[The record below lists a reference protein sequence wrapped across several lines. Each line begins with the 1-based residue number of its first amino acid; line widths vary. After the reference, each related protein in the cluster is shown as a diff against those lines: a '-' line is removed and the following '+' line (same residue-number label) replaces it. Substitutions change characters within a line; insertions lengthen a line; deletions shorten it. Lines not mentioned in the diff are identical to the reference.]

1 VSVKVNSLSIVLLVM
16 LGSCFFAVGLQNVVQ
31 AVFIAYFLFIFA
43 GKKIF
48 SFKADV
54 TFKPGA
60 GSSAAAKL
68 QLASGIGFLLLIVVS
83 NVPEQQ
89 DFDTTARFFLG
100 WMGVFLFP
108 CFLTYLDQGQMDLEK
123 FSIYQLR
130 LLVAFGVLL
139 LGLIIFQKM
148 TGMAYFEGAWQFE
161 RYRPHG
167 PYSHPLTFA
176 YVLLLFT
183 PIALYFHKLRPSGMS
198 LFFLMV
204 NLAGLV
210 VTESR
215 VCQVI
220 GLIILIFW
228 LFRVAKKK
236 VTTKG
241 LLLAVAGI
249 SILALSDNPVKRK
262 FIWTIEYGQERV
274 RDGEVPFERII
285 FWQAHWEL
293 FKEKPVFGHGLPVS
307 ESVRKHGYEKI
318 GRAEFPRK
326 YAAHNLY
333 LEILVGS
340 GAVGLA
346 LFLAW
351 MSALFRIFWK
361 QRDCLAMLT
370 GLLVTAAL
378 AVGSLTQN
386 TLFDSEVR
394 HTFMVLLMSLVF
406 MKQDYKN
413 KAESL
418 VSYSSSLRISVKAD

>member
-1 VSVKVNSLSIVLLVM
+1 VNSLSIVLLVM

-31 AVFIAYFLFIFA
+31 AMFLFYFLYIFVA
-43 GKKIF
+43 KKIL

-54 TFKPGA
+54 SFRTASPR
-60 GSSAAAKL
+60 SSAAKL
-68 QLASGIGFLLLIVVS
+68 QLVSGVGFLALIVLV
-83 NVPEQQ
+83 NTGERHAI
-89 DFDTTARFFLG
+89 DTTASFVLG
-100 WMGVFLFP
+100 WMGLFLFP
-108 CFLTYLDQGQMDLEK
+108 CFVTYFDQRHMDFEK

-130 LLVAFGVLL
+130 LLFSLGVLL
-139 LGLIIFQKM
+139 LGVMIFQKI

-176 YVLLLFT
+176 YVLLLFF
-183 PIALYFHKLRPSGMS
+183 PIALYFHKLRPSVMS
-198 LFFLMV
+198 LFFLMI
-204 NLAGLV
+204 NLGGLI

-215 VCQVI
+215 ICQ
-220 GLIILIFW
+220 LIALFVMVFW
-228 LFRVAKKK
+228 VFSVAKKK

-241 LLLAVAGI
+241 VLLAVVGV

-262 FIWTIEYGQERV
+262 FIWTIEHGLEQV
-274 RDGEVPFERII
+274 RNGEVPFERLI
-285 FWQAHWEL
+285 FWQAHWAL
-293 FKEKPVFGHGLPVS
+293 FKEKPMFGHGLPVS
-307 ESVRKHGYEKI
+307 EAVRKHGFEKI

-333 LEILVGS
+333 LEVLVGS

-361 QRDCLAMLT
+361 ERDCPAMLT

-378 AVGSLTQN
+378 ATGSLTQN

-394 HTFMVLLMSLVF
+394 HTFMVLLMLLVF
-406 MKQDYKN
+406 MKQGYKQQVV
-413 KAESL
+413 ES
-418 VSYSSSLRISVKAD
+418 